1 MSGSFILWGYK
12 PDGSARVFRLNPG
25 DELPPGWSDN
35 VYVIEDH
42 TRRTGEALSE
52 AAGDSVR
59 EPIPVSHA
67 AALAGDDD
75 GESELPLQYDED
87 NARVVTPI
95 KRKIR

>member
-25 DELPPGWSDN
+25 DELPPGWTDN
-35 VYVIEDH
+35 VYVIQAPEL
-42 TRRTGEALSE
+42 RTGDALSN

-67 AALAGDDD
+67 AALANDDD
-75 GESELPLQYDED
+75 GELELPLQYDED
-87 NARVVTPI
+87 NQQVVTPV